1 MGELKSLRAQCWRG
15 QCVLVVHAIFRMRGN
30 GSQPGLRLI
39 EKLATALRLDIDN
52 QGELGGW
59 DQNGFKSLYPQNIP

>member
-1 MGELKSLRAQCWRG
+1 M
-15 QCVLVVHAIFRMRGN
+15 HAIFRMCGN
-30 GSQPGLRLI
+30 ESQPGLRLI
-39 EKLATALRLDIDN
+39 EKPATALRLDIDN